1 METISGFF
9 ADTDYSL
16 MWQNAQSLDE
26 ARYAVSTRRF
36 MVDNNI
42 AGKGIY
48 AQNEEGL
55 NAYDIWNQSQM
66 IASSSTPEEAIRH
79 AYLRIAK
86 VEDAPGIYENME
98 STLEVLKEKFKKEGW
113 DESLFDHIKLEASR
127 FDTGG
132 YTGEFGPEGKFAMLH
147 EKELVLNQQDTQNL
161 LDTVDIVDKLLNSLE
176 YQNLLYDFNISNI
189 GNGINKNKDTLEQDV
204 TIHAEFPNVQD
215 HNEIEMALSNL
226 VNTASQY
233 ANRKKS

>member
-1 METISGFF
+1 
-9 ADTDYSL
+9 
-16 MWQNAQSLDE
+16 
-26 ARYAVSTRRF
+26 
-36 MVDNNI
+36 
-42 AGKGIY
+42 
-48 AQNEEGL
+48 
-55 NAYDIWNQSQM
+55 
-66 IASSSTPEEAIRH
+66 
-79 AYLRIAK
+79 
-86 VEDAPGIYENME
+86 ME
-98 STLEVLKEKFKKEGW
+98 STLEVLKEKFQREGW
-113 DESLFDHIKLEASR
+113 DESLFDHIKSEASR

-189 GNGINKNKDTLEQDV
+189 GNGINKNKDILEQDV
-204 TIHAEFPNVQD
+204 TIHAEFPNVQN